1 LHSRPIPQ
9 LTPTDKISDRARR
22 KISRGIPW
30 WSALAALAM
39 LAGCAAGESQQYT
52 PSSAEPVAQTSP
64 AAASE
69 AAAGDPGFT
78 GLWEGTST
86 ATCMPLQPDITRC
99 NAVQKITL
107 QMFQQGSKLTGHYGC
122 AFGNMVCRDS
132 NTTGTIAD
140 GKVRQGGVG
149 MRVLLPDGSSCL
161 FNGRPSSNAQNQR
174 RGSQNQLTGS
184 YFCMQGGGYIEQGR
198 FQVERNY

>member
-1 LHSRPIPQ
+1 V
-9 LTPTDKISDRARR
+9 
-22 KISRGIPW
+22 
-30 WSALAALAM
+30 ALAAFAM
-39 LAGCAAGESQQYT
+39 LAGCATGESQQYT
-52 PSSAEPVAQTSP
+52 PSSAEPVAQASP
-64 AAASE
+64 AAESG
-69 AAAGDPGFT
+69 AAGDPGFT

-122 AFGNMVCRDS
+122 TFGNMVCRDS
-132 NTTGTIAD
+132 NTTGTIAE
-140 GKVRQGGVG
+140 GKVRGNGVG
-149 MRVLLPDGSSCL
+149 LRVMLPDGSSCL
-161 FNGRPSSNAQNQR
+161 FNGRPSQSNA
-174 RGSQNQLTGS
+174 QNQLTGS